1 MRTPIY
7 TIVAAACL
15 TAMMMGCRTAPKS
28 AEAKED
34 LRSGAQRAIDRMTA
48 ADPDLRDVIENGH
61 GYTIFPKVGKGGLI
75 VGGAY
80 GRGIVYEQGAMIGYA
95 DLTQASVGAQIGG
108 QTYSELI
115 VFQTADAL
123 DRFRNNQL
131 EFAATASAVI
141 IESGAAKAAEFK
153 DGVAIF
159 VQPRAG
165 AMAEASV
172 GGQKFT
178 FVSDDAARAAGR
190 PTTRSSAT
198 TRPTP

>member
-1 MRTPIY
+1 MRTSLYSIA
-7 TIVAAACL
+7 TVCLAALAL
-15 TAMMMGCRTAPKS
+15 GCSTTPKS
-28 AEAKED
+28 AEAKQD
-34 LRSGAQRAIDRMTA
+34 LQSGAERAVERMTE
-48 ADPDLRDVIENGH
+48 ADPDLRGVIDRGH
-61 GYTIFPKVGKGGLI
+61 GYAIFPKVGKGGLI

-80 GRGIVYEQGAMIGYA
+80 GRGIVYEQGQMIGYA

-123 DRFRNNQL
+123 NRFRNNQL
-131 EFAATASAVI
+131 EFSANASAVI
-141 IESGAAKAAEFK
+141 IETGAAKAAEFK

-159 VQPRAG
+159 IQPRAG

-178 FVSDDAARAAGR
+178 FVADDNARSG
-190 PTTRSSAT
+190 TT
-198 TRPTP
+198 TRPAM